1 TITEHFGKGHFDTK
15 GEWRKKLTK
24 LFPKTDIFDSFKEY
38 AARFSDLFGLK
49 EKALSLFNQ
58 TVGIKVLGDLTQF
71 IRQQMLEEPQAE
83 EQFKGLYD
91 HYNDLLISHKAIQKD
106 EKQLEL

>member
-1 TITEHFGKGHFDTK
+1 MY
-15 GEWRKKLTK
+15 
-24 LFPKTDIFDSFKEY
+24 DSFKEY

-71 IRQQMLEEPQAE
+71 IRQQMLEEPDAE
-83 EQFKGLYD
+83 DQFKSLYD
-91 HYNDLLISHKAIQKD
+91 HYNDLLISHKKIQRMKSS
-106 EKQLEL
+106 LNCWSR